1 MNYAKKYYLYAVLL
15 FPLLFS
21 GCLRTYYPMHYA
33 ISPTPMTFET
43 EHSNDKISKYVG
55 VELTT
60 ASGYHKDETILLASG
75 MFSTAYTT
83 DHTNINLEAFGFYG
97 NYKVAGVSPKFNGNK
112 TAYGIGGNFKLAFN
126 FKTETSKLGIGFN
139 LGIKNEFGEYTNFR
153 KEASETGVI
162 SDGGRTLAPNFSIFP
177 FLAFDLS
184 KNAILSIQVNIGIPE
199 FITPS
204 LMLNTSN
211 ISGWI
216 SFSTTPEDTPQFI
229 NNKFV
234 LGMKY
239 KL

>member
-1 MNYAKKYYLYAVLL
+1 MNYAIKHYLYAVLL

-43 EHSNDKISKYVG
+43 ELNRDKVSKYIG
-55 VELTT
+55 AELTT
-60 ASGYHKDETILLASG
+60 SSGFHDEETITLASG
-75 MFSTAYTT
+75 IFSTAYTT
-83 DHTNINLEAFGFYG
+83 DYSNINLEAFGYYG
-97 NYKVAGVSPKFNGNK
+97 NYKVAGISPKFNGNK
-112 TAYGIGGNFKLAFN
+112 TAFGLGGNFKLAFN

-139 LGIKNEFGEYTNFR
+139 LGLKTEFGDYNDFR
-153 KEASETGVI
+153 INASKAGLINGKVI
-162 SDGGRTLAPNFSIFP
+162 PYNPTFSVFP

-184 KNAILSIQVNIGIPE
+184 KNTLLSMQVNIGVPE

-204 LMLNTSN
+204 IMLNTSN
-211 ISGWI
+211 ISIWI

-234 LGMKY
+234 LGVKY
-239 KL
+239 RL